1 MTSWTA
7 ILAATDLSA
16 PARHAVERATRLA
29 AQTGG
34 QLHILHA
41 MELDALD
48 SLKELL
54 GMNLTATKKTL
65 ESDAHERL
73 VQLAA
78 GLAGASGSTAH
89 TRVVSGTA
97 LATVSREADALDAGI
112 LVLGARGESLLRHT
126 MLGSTAERLLRTSLR
141 RPVLVVKQAPR
152 ADYQR
157 ALIAVDFSPVASAII
172 EATQRWAPTA
182 DIVLLHA
189 FQLPYEGMLWRA
201 GIEKKEIEQ
210 LIDSEVQNRR
220 KRLYQLASSV
230 GLQPADYAIQVVHGD
245 PSQHLIAMEKKLDA
259 DLIVL
264 GKHGTHIA
272 EELLLGSVTKH
283 VLVEA
288 QSDVLVICDPRPGL
302 PDLP

>member
-1 MTSWTA
+1 MTPLTA

-16 PARHAVERATRLA
+16 PAGHAVERAARLA
-29 AQTGG
+29 AQTGSA
-34 QLHILHA
+34 LHILHA

-54 GMNLTATKKTL
+54 GMNLNATKIAL
-65 ESDAHERL
+65 ETDAHDRL
-73 VQLAA
+73 GQLAA
-78 GLAGASGSTAH
+78 ELAGTGGISTH
-89 TRVVSGTA
+89 THVVSGTA
-97 LATVSREADALDAGI
+97 LATVTREADALDAGI

-141 RPVLVVKQAPR
+141 RPVLVVKQTPR
-152 ADYQR
+152 ADYLR

-172 EATQRWAPTA
+172 QATRRWAPTA

-189 FQLPYEGMLWRA
+189 FELPYEGMLWRA
-201 GIEKKEIEQ
+201 GVEKEQIER
-210 LIDSEVQNRR
+210 LINSEVQTRR
-220 KRLYQLASSV
+220 KRLHQLASNA

-245 PSQHLIAMEKKLDA
+245 PSQHLIAMEKELDA